1 MEIKMTTIYVRD
13 IDFPGLMFSNDS
25 NDVEYLRDLTNTR
38 YDSYF
43 MQTSENGEIVAIYG
57 MYGIVPLLEKQV
69 YEIEV
74 KGL

>member
-1 MEIKMTTIYVRD
+1 MTTIYVRD